1 MTRINA
7 SAAGSPTG
15 RLQQQ
20 DNIFVHPWEDLGTLG
35 GNRRTIIARGEG
47 IHLIDTDGNRMID
60 GPGGM
65 WCVNIGH
72 GRREIAD
79 AIAQQAMTLGYFSPW
94 AVSAEAP
101 ARLAARLAAA
111 APGDLDH
118 VFFTTGGST
127 AVDSALRFAFFYNN
141 LMGRPQKK
149 QVIARIGGYHGSTHL
164 AAGCSGKLSEKRH
177 MDMPDGVH
185 LLSCPKPLLRPAGMS
200 VDDFCAARV
209 AELEAK
215 ILELGPDRVAA
226 FIAEPVLASGGVIIP
241 PDDYHRRCLAVCRR
255 HDVLYISDEVVTA
268 FGRLGHLFASEAVFG
283 IRPDMITLAKGL
295 TSGYVPMG
303 ALLISDRL
311 LRDIAGAGGDARVF
325 FSGFTYS
332 GHPVAAAAAL
342 ANLDVIERD
351 GLLAHVRRVMP
362 HFAARL
368 RALEDLPVVAEV
380 RVIGLMAGVECTLDA
395 AHPNEDRDYAF
406 TLRVD
411 RHCQRMGLLVR
422 PVYNMCV
429 MSPPLIITE
438 AQIDRMVDILRAGI
452 EQAMAEMAAESR
464 ASA

>member
-1 MTRINA
+1 MTVQRPDT
-7 SAAGSPTG
+7 PTA
-15 RLQQQ
+15 RLQAA
-20 DNIFVHPWEDLGTLG
+20 DNSFVHPWEDLSALG
-35 GNRRTIIARGEG
+35 RNRRTIIARGEG

-65 WCVNIGH
+65 WCVNLGH
-72 GRREIAD
+72 GRREIAE
-79 AIAQQAMTLGYFSPW
+79 AIAAQAMTLAYFSPW
-94 AVSAEAP
+94 AVGAEAP

-111 APGDLDH
+111 APGDLSH

-141 LMGRPQKK
+141 VRGRPHKK

-164 AAGCSGKLSEKRH
+164 AAGCSGKLSEKKF
-177 MDMPDGVH
+177 MDMPDGIH

-200 VDDFCAARV
+200 VEAFCDARV

-215 ILELGPDRVAA
+215 ILELGPERVAA
-226 FIAEPVLASGGVIIP
+226 FVAEPVLASGGVIVP
-241 PDDYHRRCLAVCRR
+241 PADYHRRCQEVCRR
-255 HDVLYISDEVVTA
+255 HDVLFISDEVVTA

-283 IRPDMITLAKGL
+283 LQPDMITLAKGL

-311 LRDIAGAGGDARVF
+311 VRELGAADGAAARVF

-342 ANLDVIERD
+342 AALEVMERD
-351 GLLAHVRRVMP
+351 RILEHVRAVMP
-362 HFAARL
+362 HFADRL
-368 RALEDLPVVAEV
+368 RSLEDLPVVAEV

-395 AHPNEDRDYAF
+395 DDPDEARDYAF
-406 TLRVD
+406 TLKVD
-411 RHCQRMGLLVR
+411 RHCQQLGLLVR

-429 MSPPLIITE
+429 MSPPLIITAAE
-438 AQIDRMVDILRAGI
+438 IDRMVAILREGI
-452 EQAMAEMAAESR
+452 CRAMAEARAEGTR
-464 ASA
+464 ISA